1 MSIMLSKIGTY
12 LGIVGALL
20 VALGKP
26 LEANM
31 IWVISNPVLIHH
43 NRKIKEF
50 NQSKM
55 FVVFTLISVFGVY
68 NLWGT

>member
-1 MSIMLSKIGTY
+1 MVIMLSKIGTC

-26 LEANM
+26 LETNM
-31 IWVISNPVLIHH
+31 IWVISNPTLIYH
-43 NRKIKEF
+43 NWNIKEF

-55 FVVFTLISVFGVY
+55 FMVFTLISAFGVY
-68 NLWGT
+68 NLQ